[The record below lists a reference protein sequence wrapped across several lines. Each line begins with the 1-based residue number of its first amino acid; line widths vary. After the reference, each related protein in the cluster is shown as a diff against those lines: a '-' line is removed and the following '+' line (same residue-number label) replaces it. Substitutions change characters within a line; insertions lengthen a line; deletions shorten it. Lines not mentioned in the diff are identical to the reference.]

1 MLEKSQAV
9 VQDKMPGRKT
19 IYSQVSRRTAQ
30 TAIQKQ
36 QRRKVRF
43 RRWGSYAALTARTF
57 FTGGSSDCSAMPSS
71 DTASG

>member
-36 QRRKVRF
+36 QRPEGSLPALGQLRGF
-43 RRWGSYAALTARTF
+43 NGAYFLYRRLF
-57 FTGGSSDCSAMPSS
+57 
-71 DTASG
+71 